1 MSPVRTALI
10 AAIVAAALLPTGCGL
25 SRDGASPACN
35 AVRPE
40 PLFLLAQAVPTAE
53 LVPCVIAYPGGW
65 TVGKVDVRDGRAAIR
80 LDSDRGGSGA
90 LTVTLV
96 DACDVTGAIEVPTDK
111 PGTVRYDAMP
121 DVAGGFRGVRSYVFD
136 GGCATYR
143 FDIESRRPGVLVDEG
158 AMAVGFLSRDEVRA
172 RLERGSSS

>member
-1 MSPVRTALI
+1 MRTSLI
-10 AAIVAAALLPTGCGL
+10 AGVAAGLLLATGCGL
-25 SRDGASPACN
+25 SRDAASPACN

-40 PLFLLAQAVPTAE
+40 PLFLVAQAVPTAE

-65 TVGKVDVRDGRAAIR
+65 TQGPVDVRDGRAAIR

-90 LTVTLV
+90 LTVTLA

-111 PGTVRYDAMP
+111 PGTIRYDALP
-121 DVAGGFRGVRSYVFD
+121 DVAQGFRGVRTYLFE

-143 FDIESRRPGVLVDEG
+143 FDIESRRPSVLVDEG
-158 AMAVGFLSRDEVRA
+158 AMAVGFLSRDEVRT
-172 RLERGSSS
+172 RMERGVPS